1 MFGEMK
7 GSCENLYNVICA
19 AGKMWPTLEFQQQVS
34 VLIPNKMWAKSIV
47 KFRRAELSGRAV

>member
-34 VLIPNKMWAKSIV
+34 VLTPNKM
-47 KFRRAELSGRAV
+47 